1 MIFAGRVKPAQ
12 EEKRAIEEERTAE
25 GDKLEA
31 ELIDKDKSETRKRR
45 PEEEKPEHGT
55 KPAGEKIPPKTEK
68 QGTEEQLLGERELS
82 EIEKRN
88 LVEVDVV
95 VVVEKEKGGTVF
107 IYLFFCYLKVIISCK
122 GLTFMLY
129 LSLSYCSII

>member
-1 MIFAGRVKPAQ
+1 MKKAKLYEEEMIFAGGVKPAQ
-12 EEKRAIEEERTAE
+12 EEKKAVVEERTAE

-31 ELIDKDKSETRKRR
+31 ELIDKDKSEARKRK

-55 KPAGEKIPPKTEK
+55 KSAGEKIPPKTEK

-88 LVEVDVV
+88 LVEVE
-95 VVVEKEKGGTVF
+95 VVVEEEGTVF
-107 IYLFFCYLKVIISCK
+107 IYYFAILK
-122 GLTFMLY
+122 
-129 LSLSYCSII
+129 